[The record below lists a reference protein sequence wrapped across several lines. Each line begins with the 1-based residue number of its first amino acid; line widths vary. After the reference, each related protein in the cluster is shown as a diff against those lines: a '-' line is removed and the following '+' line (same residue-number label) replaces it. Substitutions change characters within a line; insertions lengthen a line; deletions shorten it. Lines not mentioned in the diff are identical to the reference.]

1 MDMARYL
8 RLMEFHPKWQEY
20 DLLPSE
26 LIDQL
31 IASYEPG
38 MENASEHERNSFFHW
53 WLKRNPSRELL
64 GQLWE
69 LSELDPD
76 QLMAGDVR
84 RPISMQLDAYG
95 SHG

>member
-1 MDMARYL
+1 M

-31 IASYEPG
+31 IDTYEPG
-38 MENASEHERNSFFHW
+38 MENASEHDRNSFFHW
-53 WLKRNPSRELL
+53 WLKRNPSKELL
-64 GQLWE
+64 AQLWE

-84 RPISMQLDAYG
+84 RYISMQLLPYEPRE
-95 SHG
+95 